1 MLPPALM
8 TDTPGIVD
16 RLIARAGQ
24 LYSLPSVAMKVLE
37 LTDNPQVDT
46 RALKA
51 CIEND
56 PALTGK
62 ILRVV
67 NSSLFGLS
75 REVGDLNQALA
86 LLGIKPLKLL
96 VLGFSLPDGLF
107 TGMAGELL
115 ARYWRHT
122 LTRAVAAREISQTAL
137 HMPGDDAFIVG
148 LLQDLGMLLLM
159 QEVGPPYVK
168 LVERAQAD
176 GYDIGLLETKALGFD
191 HTRLSARL
199 LGHWGLPV
207 VLVEAVAGA
216 ASDAEPD
223 ETTAPAAEK
232 LGQVLR
238 FAELFARLLA
248 GDHAHVFPELL
259 EMGSSS
265 YGLDEAT
272 LAEMALRLQEKVEQ
286 LADVLSLQLPEG
298 MDYRDILL
306 RAHEQLAAVA
316 SETAG
321 EMVRRQADDELES
334 AVQAEV
340 RELAAAMDTAS
351 WDRAVADAPEGA
363 GHHEIQPEGAAP
375 CGGTLTARQPSR
387 LHCPPRGISPQA
399 TRDAPLLARLAQ
411 AVAACRQSRCPLSLV
426 LIQLDYDDAVLVE
439 RGLGDIKALI
449 ARLDSLCRN
458 MDDPL
463 AMCVRRSE
471 GGFALVLP
479 NCERR
484 LAVTIGNDL
493 SRAMQCDMAGREA
506 SVRIGVGVAS
516 VALPPRNFPAE
527 DLVTSADRCLY
538 GSLASGGGVVKSI
551 EIY

>member
-1 MLPPALM
+1 M
-8 TDTPGIVD
+8 TDTSGNVD
-16 RLIARAGQ
+16 RLVARAGQ
-24 LYSLPSVAMKVLE
+24 LYSLPAVAMKVLE

-75 REVGDLNQALA
+75 REVCDLNQALA

-96 VLGFSLPDGLF
+96 VLGFSLPDSLF

-148 LLQDLGMLLLM
+148 LLQDLGMLLLI

-176 GYDIGLLETKALGFD
+176 GYDLGPLEVKALGFD
-191 HTRLSARL
+191 HTQLSARL
-199 LGHWGLPV
+199 LAHWGLPV
-207 VLVEAVAGA
+207 VLVESVAHA
-216 ASDAEPD
+216 APDAIAEEP
-223 ETTAPAAEK
+223 TAPAAER
-232 LGQVLR
+232 LGQLLR

-248 GDHAHVFPELL
+248 GDHVHVLPELL
-259 EMGSSS
+259 EVGAS
-265 YGLDEAT
+265 YGLDEST
-272 LAEMALRLQEKVEQ
+272 LAEMALQLQEKVEQ

-298 MDYRDILL
+298 MDYRDVLL
-306 RAHEQLAAVA
+306 RAHQQLAAVA
-316 SETAG
+316 SDAAG
-321 EMVRRQADDELES
+321 QMIREQAQGELEGT
-334 AVQAEV
+334 VRAELQ
-340 RELAAAMDTAS
+340 ELSAAMDTAS
-351 WDRAVADAPEGA
+351 WNRPASADQGNEGPA
-363 GHHEIQPEGAAP
+363 EVQPERVASCPA
-375 CGGTLTARQPSR
+375 TLTASPASR
-387 LHCPPRGISPQA
+387 SRSVSRGISPQV
-399 TRDAPLLARLAQ
+399 THDTPLLARLAN

-426 LIQLDYDDAVLVE
+426 LIQLDFDDAVLVE
-439 RGLGDIKALI
+439 GGIGGIKALI
-449 ARLDSLCRN
+449 ARLESLCHHV
-458 MDDPL
+458 DDPL
-463 AMCVRRSE
+463 AMCLKRSE

-479 NCERR
+479 NCDRR
-484 LAVTIGNDL
+484 LAVDIGHDL
-493 SRAMQCDMAGREA
+493 SRSMQGHLTGRDSRKENA
-506 SVRIGVGVAS
+506 VRLGVGVAS
-516 VALPPRNFPAE
+516 VSLPPRNFPAE
-527 DLVTSADRCLY
+527 DLITSADRCLY